1 MVLEFFDKYYEKF
14 ISKKDLLPIK
24 KALIEKVDKNKKEI
38 IKDLLIGDYFY
49 EFNREYF
56 ENAIKVDIQ
65 NWLSDKENV
74 KRLISI
80 EQIRRFFKK

>member
-1 MVLEFFDKYYEKF
+1 
-14 ISKKDLLPIK
+14 
-24 KALIEKVDKNKKEI
+24 
-38 IKDLLIGDYFY
+38 LLIGDYFY